1 MPTHV
6 TDRLVAA
13 VLALALLGLGSCAG
27 KSVYVPAG
35 SVTQSADFSD
45 TDMRMMA
52 GAMYASLQ
60 KRLTQISPADARPPV
75 VALVHLANKTS
86 EHIDTNA
93 IADKLQIE
101 MIKAGTLRFVD
112 RSKLHEA
119 VKEFDLGGSGMV
131 NPESAKRAGNVT
143 GADFL
148 LMGDIG
154 SIIKTSGRTQL
165 SFYRLSMRMMQVETN
180 ELVWADEFEI
190 KKSARKGVLDW

>member
-1 MPTHV
+1 MSTH
-6 TDRLVAA
+6 TRNRL
-13 VLALALLGLGSCAG
+13 LGALLLLGLLCLCSCAG

-35 SVTQSADFSD
+35 SVTQSGTFSD

-52 GAMYASLQ
+52 SAMYASLQ
-60 KRLTQISPADARPPV
+60 KRLAQIAPADAAKPPV
-75 VALVHLANKTS
+75 VALVHLTNKTS

-131 NPESAKRAGNVT
+131 NPETAKRAG
-143 GADFL
+143 
-148 LMGDIG
+148 
-154 SIIKTSGRTQL
+154 S
-165 SFYRLSMRMMQVETN
+165 RLST
-180 ELVWADEFEI
+180 LTLTA
-190 KKSARKGVLDW
+190 